1 MPLKLSSQ
9 TIQAIRST
17 RPLPQTT
24 IKLLEQDEPHAV
36 AKLLCCDLVEFY
48 LLCEK
53 LRINSSTFGKYLF
66 AVRYQNINSPLFN

>member
-1 MPLKLSSQ
+1 LCLSLTTISQVTPLTLSTQ

-17 RPLPQTT
+17 KPLPQIT

-36 AKLLCCDLVEFY
+36 AKLLCCDLIEFY

-53 LRINSSTFGKYLF
+53 FGK
-66 AVRYQNINSPLFN
+66 